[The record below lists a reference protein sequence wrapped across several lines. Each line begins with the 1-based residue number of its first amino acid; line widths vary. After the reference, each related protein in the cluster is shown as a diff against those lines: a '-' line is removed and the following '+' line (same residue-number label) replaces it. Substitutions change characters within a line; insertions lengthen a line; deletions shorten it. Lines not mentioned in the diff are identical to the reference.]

1 MPIENN
7 QDLRALTQAMH
18 EFVTNKGWYNP
29 TSKRVQSPRSL
40 AISLSIEATEV
51 LELFQWGEEVHNAQ
65 ELASELAEAILAL
78 AARKLRRKKSR
89 RSEFRPLPAMSDANL
104 SSTKF
109 SGAFSRRPLRW
120 NRSVMVSPCNG

>member
-65 ELASELAEAILAL
+65 ELASELADVMLYLLQLASIMEVDLGQAVEEKLAINAK
-78 AARKLRRKKSR
+78 RTWD
-89 RSEFRPLPAMSDANL
+89 ED
-104 SSTKF
+104 
-109 SGAFSRRPLRW
+109 
-120 NRSVMVSPCNG
+120 SP